1 MVHNT
6 QDTMLHNSRIPPNHV
21 RVTIDIEIED
31 NALLPIPLDVDIIT
45 LGGAICTFVAWPVHL
60 VDVVPTKGMVI
71 DEHSATTPTKVEHAS
86 KKTKVVKSKRKENKS
101 RSKSSN
107 KESSGERS
115 IQVALLRKGE
125 NILKSGER
133 EKVGAVGL
141 RGSCV
146 LLSLTMLDLLTCVI
160 GHQRDAPD
168 RDTQEGTFLL
178 A

>member
-6 QDTMLHNSRIPPNHV
+6 QDAMLHNSRIPPNYV

-107 KESSGERS
+107 KESSGESRLS
-115 IQVALLRKGE
+115 EKGSPGRVKSWTILE
-125 NILKSGER
+125 DCCPSESCLAWARNDNI
-133 EKVGAVGL
+133 GL
-141 RGSCV
+141 N
-146 LLSLTMLDLLTCVI
+146 
-160 GHQRDAPD
+160 
-168 RDTQEGTFLL
+168 TQCNRLHGPCNRLHVDI
-178 A
+178 